1 MNVIL
6 VQRKGVPTIVG
17 NLIVNG
23 GFSTDVLSKPGMA
36 SLAMDLLDE
45 GTKTL
50 SSLQINEKLQLLG
63 ASLNTR
69 AGLDVSTVSFSTLTQ
84 TFDPTLDIFADVLL
98 NPAFSQKEFDRL
110 KKEHL
115 DNILQEKSE
124 PFGIAITGIS
134 QNTLWCRASLRQSI
148 GRIRISEHC

>member
-1 MNVIL
+1 M
-6 VQRKGVPTIVG
+6 
-17 NLIVNG
+17 
-23 GFSTDVLSKPGMA
+23 
-36 SLAMDLLDE
+36 
-45 GTKTL
+45 
-50 SSLQINEKLQLLG
+50 LG
-63 ASLNTR
+63 ASLYTR

-124 PFGIAITGIS
+124 PFGIAIRVFPKILYG
-134 QNTLWCRASLRQSI
+134 AGPSLQQSI